1 MKHALTAQVD
11 SALYAVVAGA
21 ADRAGVSVSHEAA
34 ERLALTFQPWRM
46 ICAAFKLWLL

>member
-11 SALYAVVAGA
+11 SGLYAVIAGE
-21 ADRAGVSVSHEAA
+21 ADRAGTSVSHEAA

-46 ICAAFKLWLL
+46 VWAAIKLWLP